1 MGMMPM
7 VIHTTLMELTAAIL
21 IMDEVEDIVLI
32 TQGELNLLAQHNNNN
47 RAADHKQLKRR
58 RI

>member
-32 TQGELNLLAQHNNNN
+32 TQGELNLLAQHNNN